1 VGFTKNTFTF
11 IKHLFLLKNMKKT
24 LILAAMAVF
33 GMLALKPSELIQ
45 KKTPTEL
52 PKSEIT
58 LPTGFKATIIGTEL
72 GATRHLTVSKTGV
85 VYAKLSK
92 LKDGKGIVVLRDENK
107 DGKIDKTEM
116 FGEYPGTG
124 ITIKNGYLY
133 ASSNTGVFRYK
144 LNEKEEVIN
153 PNSPEKLVEGL
164 QDKGRDNAKP
174 FVLDNANNMYV
185 TIGSPNDP
193 CREKG
198 TGKGMMPCTILD
210 SAGGIWKFHAD
221 KLSQT
226 FANGQ
231 RYATGIK
238 NAVGTAWNNKTNTL
252 FATIHG
258 RGQFHDFYPQYYT
271 PKQSQE
277 IPAETLYEL
286 KEGDDAG
293 WPYVYYD
300 QFQKKK
306 IVAPEYGGDGKMT
319 GGEKAINPLIAF
331 PAHLGPNDLLFYT
344 GKMFP
349 AKYRNGAFIAFH
361 GQSPELKKGY
371 LVAFVPFVNGKPSG
385 KWEIFADNFAGT
397 DLVKPTGPIQHRP
410 CGLAQGPDGALYV
423 SDDLG
428 GTIYKITYGGKK

>member
-1 VGFTKNTFTF
+1 MKKILTLAILASLLGFKQSHLRSEKSTLETPASDIKLPVGF
-11 IKHLFLLKNMKKT
+11 
-24 LILAAMAVF
+24 
-33 GMLALKPSELIQ
+33 S
-45 KKTPTEL
+45 
-52 PKSEIT
+52 
-58 LPTGFKATIIGTEL
+58 ATILGTEL
-72 GATRHLTVSKTGV
+72 GSTRHLTVTKNGDI
-85 VYAKLSK
+85 YAKLSK
-92 LKDGKGIVVLRDENK
+92 LKDGKGIVLLQDSNK
-107 DGKIDKTEM
+107 DGKIDNTKW
-116 FGEYPGTG
+116 FGDYPGTG
-124 ITIKNGYLY
+124 ITVKNGYLY
-133 ASSNTGVFRYK
+133 ASSNTGVYRYK
-144 LNEKEEVIN
+144 LNEKEEIIN
-153 PNSPEKLVEGL
+153 PDSPEKLVDGL
-164 QDKGRDNAKP
+164 VDKGRDNAKP
-174 FVLDNANNMYV
+174 FVLDNAGNMYV
-185 TIGSPNDP
+185 TVGSYNDP

-210 SAGGIWKFHAD
+210 SAGGIWKFNAS
-221 KLSQT
+221 KLNQAFSDGT
-226 FANGQ
+226 
-231 RYATGIK
+231 RYATGVK

-286 KEGDDAG
+286 KQGDDAG
-293 WPYVYYD
+293 WPYIYYD

-371 LVAFVPFVNGKPSG
+371 LVAFVPFVNNKPTG

-428 GTIYKITYGGKK
+428 GTIYKITYKAKK

>member
-1 VGFTKNTFTF
+1 
-11 IKHLFLLKNMKKT
+11 MKKSF
-24 LILAAMAVF
+24 ILASMAFICIVAF
-33 GMLALKPSELIQ
+33 KPSNLVQNTVIND
-45 KKTPTEL
+45 TPR
-52 PKSEIT
+52 SEIT
-58 LPTGFKATIIGTEL
+58 VPTGFKSTILATDL
-72 GATRHLTVSKTGV
+72 GPTRHLTVSKNGV

-116 FGEYPGTG
+116 FGDYPGTG

-133 ASSNTGVFRYK
+133 SSSNTEVFRYK
-144 LNEKEEVIN
+144 LNEKEEIIN
-153 PNSPEKLVEGL
+153 LNSPEKIIEGL
-164 QDKGRDNAKP
+164 VDKGRDNAKP
-174 FVLDNANNMYV
+174 FVLDNAHNIYV
-185 TIGSPNDP
+185 TVGSYNDP

-210 SAGGIWKFHAD
+210 SAGGIWKFHAE
-221 KLSQT
+221 KLNQT
-226 FANGQ
+226 YAGGK
-231 RYATGIK
+231 RYATGVK
-238 NAVGTAWNNKTNTL
+238 NAVGTAWNHKTNTL

-277 IPAETLYEL
+277 LPAETLYEL

-293 WPYVYYD
+293 WPYIYYD

-319 GGEKAINPLIAF
+319 GGEKAIDPLVAF

-371 LVAFVPFVNGKPSG
+371 LVAFVPFLNGKPSG

-397 DLVKPTGPIQHRP
+397 DLAKPTGSIQHRP
-410 CGLAQGPDGALYV
+410 CGLAQGPDGSLYV

-428 GTIYKITYGGKK
+428 GTIYKITYNTKK

>member
-1 VGFTKNTFTF
+1 
-11 IKHLFLLKNMKKT
+11 MKK
-24 LILAAMAVF
+24 ILLLASWAAIGTFAF
-33 GMLALKPSELIQ
+33 KQTDLIQ
-45 KKTPTEL
+45 SKTSGDL

-58 LPTGFKATIIGTEL
+58 VPAGFVATILGTEL
-72 GATRHLTVSKTGV
+72 GATRHLTVSKNGV
-85 VYAKLSK
+85 IYAKLSK
-92 LKDGKGIVVLRDENK
+92 LKDGKGTVVLRDENK

-116 FGEYPGTG
+116 FGDYPGTG

-133 ASSNTGVFRYK
+133 ASSNTGVYRYK
-144 LNEKEEVIN
+144 LNEKEEIIN
-153 PNSPEKLVEGL
+153 IDAPEKIVGGLV
-164 QDKGRDNAKP
+164 DKGRDNAKP
-174 FVLDNANNMYV
+174 FVLDNAGNIYV
-185 TIGSPNDP
+185 TVGSYNDP

-210 SAGGIWKFHAD
+210 SAGGIWKFNAS
-221 KLSQT
+221 KLNQAYSD
-226 FANGQ
+226 GK
-231 RYATGIK
+231 RYATGVK
-238 NAVGTAWNNKTNTL
+238 NAVGTAWNSKTNTL

-277 IPAETLYEL
+277 LPAETLYEL

-293 WPYVYYD
+293 WPYIYYD

-349 AKYRNGAFIAFH
+349 AKYRNGAFVAFH

-371 LVAFVPFVNGKPSG
+371 FVAFVPFLNGKPTG

-428 GTIYKITYGGKK
+428 GTIFKIIYKGK

>member
-1 VGFTKNTFTF
+1 
-11 IKHLFLLKNMKKT
+11 MKKILT
-24 LILAAMAVF
+24 LASLAVF
-33 GMLALKPSELIQ
+33 STIALKQSDLIQ
-45 KKTPTEL
+45 SSYSGEL
-52 PKSEIT
+52 PKSEIIV
-58 LPTGFKATIIGTEL
+58 PAGFVATILGTEL
-72 GATRHLTVSKTGV
+72 GATRHLTVSKNGV
-85 VYAKLSK
+85 IYAKLSK
-92 LKDGKGIVVLRDENK
+92 LKDGKGIVILRDENK

-116 FGEYPGTG
+116 FGDYPGTG
-124 ITIKNGYLY
+124 IIIKNGYLY

-144 LNEKEEVIN
+144 LNEKEEIIN
-153 PNSPEKLVEGL
+153 IDAPEKIVEGL
-164 QDKGRDNAKP
+164 VDKGRDNAKP
-174 FVLDNANNMYV
+174 FVLDNVGNLYV
-185 TIGSPNDP
+185 TVGSYNDP

-210 SAGGIWKFHAD
+210 SAGGIWQFNASKLNQAYAD
-221 KLSQT
+221 GK
-226 FANGQ
+226 
-231 RYATGIK
+231 RYATGVK

-277 IPAETLYEL
+277 LPAETLYEL

-293 WPYVYYD
+293 WPYIYYD

-319 GGEKAINPLIAF
+319 GGEKAINPLITF

-349 AKYRNGAFIAFH
+349 AKYRNGAFVAFH

-371 LVAFVPFVNGKPSG
+371 FVAFVPFINGKPTG

-428 GTIYKITYGGKK
+428 GTIFKITFRGKK